1 MGTYPRGKLDNN
13 PQETLC
19 YFTLPDQLFF
29 VAMFRNRS
37 DYYTQNQEGAA
48 RGMGKTDRE
57 ALLIK
62 KQRKE
67 AHMTQS
73 QIAAEVGIELQE
85 YQRYEY
91 GKAKLSNATMKVE
104 LRICA
109 ALELSR
115 WTHALVTARV

>member
-1 MGTYPRGKLDNN
+1 
-13 PQETLC
+13 
-19 YFTLPDQLFF
+19 
-29 VAMFRNRS
+29 
-37 DYYTQNQEGAA
+37 
-48 RGMGKTDRE
+48 MGKTDRE

-91 GKAKLSNATMKVE
+91 GKAKLSNATMKVGM
-104 LRICA
+104 RICA
-109 ALELSR
+109 ALELDPYEAVFEDGLDIAGVKKNRKRSS
-115 WTHALVTARV
+115 